1 MKIRRVII
9 PLIVVWGISAT
20 AAFQSCGRRAQT
32 GPASEP
38 SLSSTDPSE
47 VTQAYW
53 LAARRVSVRSA
64 RTSVSREE
72 LQRKASKIASSV
84 DAKRVWSEMV
94 QNYERV
100 AGTNAEGVE
109 ELKTLPRER
118 VDRIAVECVAE
129 LAEFL
134 DLQKKLI

>member
-1 MKIRRVII
+1 M
-9 PLIVVWGISAT
+9 
-20 AAFQSCGRRAQT
+20 
-32 GPASEP
+32 
-38 SLSSTDPSE
+38 
-47 VTQAYW
+47 
-53 LAARRVSVRSA
+53 VRSA